1 MNAAPLLDPEL
12 LSRARRRSCAT
23 LHEAAGK
30 IGALPPSLR
39 PFAADVQICG
49 PAFPVQSPSGDNLWL
64 HHAIYA
70 AQPGEVLVVD
80 VGSNPNYGYWGEVMA
95 LAAQARKIGG
105 LVINGGVRDVQRM
118 LDMRFP
124 VFAATA
130 CIRGTGK
137 NIHGAGSLG
146 VSVTLGDVTIHRGD
160 LIVGDFDGLVAL
172 PSDRVAAVLAA
183 GERRDADEE
192 EIFNRLRAGSQ
203 TLEIYRLPTP
213 ELLKA
218 KS

>member
-1 MNAAPLLDPEL
+1 MNAAPLLHPEL
-12 LSRARRRSCAT
+12 LSRAQRISAAT

-30 IGALPPSLR
+30 IGALPSAIR
-39 PFAADVQICG
+39 PFATNVQICG

-80 VGSNPNYGYWGEVMA
+80 VGSNPEFGYWGEVMA
-95 LAAQARKIGG
+95 LAAQTRQLAG

-124 VFAATA
+124 VFAVTA

-137 NIHGAGSLG
+137 NVHGVGGLG
-146 VSVTLGDVTIHRGD
+146 VSVTLGDVTIDRGD
-160 LIVGDFDGLVAL
+160 LIIGDFDGLVAL
-172 PSDRVAAVLAA
+172 PAARAAEVVAA
-183 GERRDADEE
+183 GEQRDAAEE
-192 EIFNRLRAGSQ
+192 EIFSRLRAGSQ
-203 TLEIYRLPTP
+203 TLEIYRLPKP
-213 ELLKA
+213 AQL
-218 KS
+218 